1 MKIAILKYLCMAALM
16 AASCS
21 HNEESK
27 PKDNQ
32 GTEEPVEKPDTP
44 SGEVMP
50 AWSEG
55 NLDIHFIN
63 SGRGECT
70 FYILPDG
77 TTMVVDAGE
86 IFPTDPTA
94 QPQRPNSS
102 TPAYKTF
109 GTYIKH
115 FLPASSGGKI
125 DYMMLTHF
133 HIDHMGEMSSSNA
146 IHPEGGYQIVG
157 VSGLFEEVPF
167 RNLIDRGYPT
177 YEEDC
182 LILKKVDSQQRV
194 NNVSFTHRETAE
206 VL

>member
-1 MKIAILKYLCMAALM
+1 MNKAIFKYFCLAALLVV
-16 AASCS
+16 ACS
-21 HNEESK
+21 HNEETK
-27 PKDNQ
+27 PKDNPKPQ
-32 GTEEPVEKPDTP
+32 EPEDKPETQT
-44 SGEVMP
+44 GEIMP